1 MINQHLKRLYKSA
14 GLEAADGSFAIVLD
28 GKPVRTPAK
37 ARLAVPS
44 RALAAAIAGEWEAQG
59 ERIDPAVMPLTRL
72 ASIAIDLVAPRR
84 TEVVAA
90 IAKYGET
97 DLVCYRAWH
106 PPALVLRQHRVWQ
119 PLVEWVAERYGAR
132 LDVTEGIVPRD
143 QPEACLRAIEQAVD
157 AYDIWALAALNLAT
171 ASCGSVVVA
180 LALAERRLDAKQA
193 FAAAQ
198 LDESFEIEQW
208 GEDEEQMRRR
218 AMLSDDIAGAA
229 RFLALLGA

>member
-1 MINQHLKRLYKSA
+1 MISAPPKRFYGAVALDE
-14 GLEAADGSFAIVLD
+14 GADGFTILLD
-28 GKPVRTPAK
+28 GKPARTPAK
-37 ARLAVPS
+37 AILTLPG
-44 RALAAAIAGEWEAQG
+44 RALAGAVTAEWEAQR
-59 ERIDPAVMPLTRL
+59 ERIEPATMPLTRL